1 MDLGVQNF
9 VNIIQFQG
17 FQVGYKLQE
26 VLECRFGIILT
37 SSTIT
42 LKVHTAALISCNFC
56 HRTFINQKL
65 TMLLKWS
72 LILVVLFRS
81 RCGLH
86 GATLMVFPGELQH
99 QTRLSLAHEVF
110 GRTPSLY
117 SHHPQGQIPAVDRQ
131 LIRLHL
137 GDYYNQVNIYSTQ
150 LWKGPNYFNQRWAKD
165 DLRVDR

>member
-1 MDLGVQNF
+1 MNEKTNYV
-9 VNIIQFQG
+9 VEMI
-17 FQVGYKLQE
+17 
-26 VLECRFGIILT
+26 LEIGWLY
-37 SSTIT
+37 
-42 LKVHTAALISCNFC
+42 
-56 HRTFINQKL
+56 
-65 TMLLKWS
+65 
-72 LILVVLFRS
+72 RS

-86 GATLMVFPGELQH
+86 GATPLVFPGELQH

-150 LWKGPNYFNQRWAKD
+150 L
-165 DLRVDR
+165 